1 MIQRF
6 SKKRQA
12 IYDCLCSTATHPT
25 ADWIYCQL
33 REDYPGL
40 SLGTVYR
47 NLAQLKSEG
56 LIQSVGTIHGQE
68 HFDANVSPHTHLIC
82 RGCGAVRDLFEIEVP
97 SEVRQRAQVVSGYQ
111 IAGVSLRLTGL
122 CPQCQEKESL

>member
-12 IYDCLCSTATHPT
+12 IYDCLSATTSHPT
-25 ADWIYCQL
+25 ADWIYHQL
-33 REDYPGL
+33 HADYPDL

-47 NLAQLKSEG
+47 NLAQLKSAG
-56 LIQSVGTIHGQE
+56 LIQSVGVINGQE

-82 RGCGAVRDLFEIEVP
+82 KRCGTVRDLFEITLPPAITDTAE
-97 SEVRQRAQVVSGYQ
+97 AVSGYC
-111 IAGVSLRLTGL
+111 ITGVSLRFTGL
-122 CPQCQEKESL
+122 CPDCRKAQQS